1 MDISDFPLKK
11 LIHRSHELLLELN
24 EFLALSTYDNS
35 SRIIS
40 SRILCGVAFEHADS
54 VRVLVSA
61 GNFTSGIAVLRMQYE
76 ALTRAIWTLYAA
88 PDNSID
94 KLSSDLNPEIAKWA
108 DKVPLL
114 SEMLEQLKGK
124 APSNAINPL
133 LEFKEY
139 SWKPLSSY
147 VHGGIHAINRNKKG
161 YPAGLLVQEIK
172 ASNGLLLMTG
182 MMLVVLSGDARQMG
196 RIPAIQQRFADCCPS
211 LNM

>member
-1 MDISDFPLKK
+1 MNISDIPLEK
-11 LIHRSHELLLELN
+11 LIHRSHELLLALN
-24 EFLALSTYDNS
+24 EFLALSTYDDS

-40 SRILCGVAFEHADS
+40 SRILCDFAFEHADS
-54 VRVLVSA
+54 VRILVSV
-61 GNFTSGIAVLRMQYE
+61 GNFTSGLAVLRMQYE
-76 ALTRAIWTLYAA
+76 ALTKAIWILYAA
-88 PDNSID
+88 SDSSIN
-94 KLSSDLNPEIAKWA
+94 KLSSELKPETANWA

-124 APSNAINPL
+124 APPNAIDPL
-133 LEFKEY
+133 LEFKEN

-182 MMLVVLSGDARQMG
+182 MMLVVLSGDNRQMG

-211 LNM
+211 LNV